1 MDIAVSKDS
10 SVPLHI
16 QLLNDLRHRILSGEW
31 APGSRVPSENML
43 VRLLGISRSTV
54 RLALNAAK
62 AEGLIDSV
70 PGKGSFVC
78 AKPSKQLSSNLI
90 GFIIPYF
97 RSSFD
102 GQLLRGAES
111 TLRAKG
117 YRTLFCNSERQV
129 AEEDRLLRLL
139 LDDHVAGIMIWPV
152 MDDQPQRV
160 LFDLSRQNVPLA
172 LMDRTFPNLSADTV
186 LCDNHSGGYTAT
198 RHLIDLGH
206 RQIAFMAR
214 PHLNLLP
221 IAERLRG
228 YRQAMQDAGLEPSDP
243 LLIGASQEISTDYA
257 LRSYTNANGE
267 DIRQIRKYLTAPKRA
282 TAIFAMNDLMAL
294 QILRAAELAH
304 VRVPQ
309 ELSVVGFDDL
319 DLAGHLEVPL
329 TTILQDSFALGQETA
344 RVLLQRIAAPHHPPR
359 QIVLPTRLVARA
371 STAPPSRATTATT
384 PDRPILK
391 PARRKRK
398 TLPHSGRRGTR

>member
-31 APGSRVPSENML
+31 TPGSRVPSENML

-54 RLALNAAK
+54 RLALSAAQ
-62 AEGLIDSV
+62 AEGLIESV
-70 PGKGSFVC
+70 AGKGSFVC
-78 AKPSKQLSSNLI
+78 AHPSEQLNTHLI
-90 GFIIPYF
+90 GFVIPYF

-111 TLRAKG
+111 ALRARG
-117 YRTLFCNSERQV
+117 YRILFCNSERQV

-139 LDDHVAGIMIWPV
+139 LDDHVAGILIWPV
-152 MDDQPQRV
+152 MDDQSQRV
-160 LFDLSRQNVPLA
+160 LFDLVRRKRPVA
-172 LMDRTFPNLSADTV
+172 LLDRTFPKLAADAV
-186 LCDNHSGGYTAT
+186 VCDNFAGGLAAT
-198 RHLIDLGH
+198 RHLIELGH

-214 PHLNLLP
+214 PHLNLFP

-228 YRQAMQDAGLEPSDP
+228 YRQAMAEAGLAPRDP
-243 LLIGASQEISTDYA
+243 LLIGATQEISTDYA

-267 DIRQIRKYLTAPKRA
+267 DIRQIGKYLAAADRA

-309 ELSVVGFDDL
+309 ELSIVGFDDL

-329 TTILQDSFALGQETA
+329 TTIQQDPFALGQEAA
-344 RVLLQRIAAPHHPPR
+344 RVLLQRIADPQHAPR
-359 QIVLPTRLVARA
+359 QIVLPTHLIVRS
-371 STAPPSRATTATT
+371 STAPPDSRDCPPA
-384 PDRPILK
+384 DRK
-391 PARRKRK
+391 GKDQTRGARRR
-398 TLPHSGRRGTR
+398 TRSS